1 MSSDD
6 DSAWNDTVRPKVVS
20 GPTPSSVNTIK
31 NNSGLWQPDM
41 TLFNFEQIQK
51 ASLANL
57 GMVATSENKNKTN
70 NSNSI
75 DQTADTTNVMTQ
87 QLQQSAEN
95 AKNDSLATD
104 NNTTIKKVDAFQTI
118 ENFETSFVFPYKTL
132 ENVRENSIVKQPY
145 SAFINLL
152 TCIMIIYFLMKTKT
166 FHGFLL
172 IGSILLF
179 ELFHTF
185 SHTVHLKNIY
195 YLQTKI
201 LHSLAL
207 VVNAS
212 LIYTLYKYSKK
223 DLPMNLVLF
232 IILLLVFDNYAFKNL
247 HISYYINTQII
258 IFFSIIYYYY
268 PYIKKFFTSDKIKLY
283 TIGFIVG
290 YLAFMN
296 ETVNGEYI
304 MNHYS
309 NIPFHIIV
317 EISVFILFY
326 AFVSSLYKI

>member
-1 MSSDD
+1 
-6 DSAWNDTVRPKVVS
+6 
-20 GPTPSSVNTIK
+20 
-31 NNSGLWQPDM
+31 M
-41 TLFNFEQIQK
+41 TLFNFEDIQN
-51 ASLANL
+51 ASLAKL
-57 GMVATSENKNKTN
+57 GMVTTSDNKNPTN
-70 NSNSI
+70 YTESV
-75 DQTADTTNVMTQ
+75 DQTSDSTNVMKQ
-87 QLQQSAEN
+87 QLQQGAEN
-95 AKNDSLATD
+95 AKNDSLVT
-104 NNTTIKKVDAFQTI
+104 NKVDAFQSI
-118 ENFETSFVFPYKTL
+118 ENFETSFVFPYNTL
-132 ENVRENSIVKQPY
+132 EKVRENGIVKQPY

-185 SHTVHLKNIY
+185 SHTVHLKDIY
-195 YLQTKI
+195 YLQIKI

-207 VVNAS
+207 VVNTS
-212 LIYTLYKYSKK
+212 LIYALYKYSKK

-317 EISVFILFY
+317 EISIFIIFY